1 MQRFYLGCDWKS
13 VLFGNTSKFRKD
25 RQWGF
30 WASDAPINVKRQG
43 NAVFSC
49 LFEVSQGLKNK
60 ACQGL
65 PIVEL
70 NDVFQL

>member
-1 MQRFYLGCDWKS
+1 MQQFYLGCDWKS

-30 WASDAPINVKRQG
+30 GASVAPRNVKRKE

-65 PIVEL
+65 TIVETIVL
-70 NDVFQL
+70 